1 MTSINE
7 HQLVKLS
14 AEALTLRQRVAQ
26 LQRENTQLRTALGN
40 RTTVA
45 DLATITISGT
55 SRTNER
61 NGHDYRAQ

>member
-1 MTSINE
+1 MSHHAE

-26 LQRENTQLRTALGN
+26 LQRENQQLRAALGN

-61 NGHDYRAQ
+61 NTND